1 MNYAAALQDF
11 SQIFNDSQIEPQC
24 ILSRSA
30 PYLDIYRNNT
40 IANRNANLANT
51 YLTLVELVGADFFAA
66 MAGVYIQ
73 ASPSGSGNLHED
85 GADFAAF
92 LNDFTHTADLP
103 WLSDMARLDWA
114 IHQAHYS
121 PDCAALSIDSL
132 VALPPEQ
139 FGQLKLQLHPA
150 VAVIRSAQWP
160 VYQILMMH
168 HGDAPA
174 DLNAGGE
181 QVLVW
186 RNHWQALP
194 LSEAVFI
201 EHILNGQSIE
211 KAIEATEQEFDAGR
225 ILIRLFSLGLVC
237 QINA

>member
-1 MNYAAALQDF
+1 MNYAAALEDF
-11 SQIFNDSQIEPQC
+11 SQIFNNNQIEPQC
-24 ILSRSA
+24 ILNRSA

-40 IANRNANLANT
+40 IANRSANLANT
-51 YLTLVELVGADFFAA
+51 YLTLVELVGADFFTA

-73 ASPSGSGNLHED
+73 ATPSCSGNLHED
-85 GADFAAF
+85 GADFAVF
-92 LNDFTHTADLP
+92 LNDFIHTADLP

-121 PDCAALSIDSL
+121 PDCTSLAIEALA
-132 VALPPEQ
+132 ALPPEQ
-139 FGQLKLQLHPA
+139 FGPLKLQLHPA
-150 VAVIRSAQWP
+150 VAVIRSARWP

-174 DLNAGGE
+174 EINSGGE

-211 KAIEATEQEFDAGR
+211 RAIEATGQEFDAGR

-237 QINA
+237 QMNA